1 MTTVVVVPRWGDDAE
16 EERLVRPLVRFLSTQ
31 GRVDLLALED
41 AGISTGLGSD
51 DVRIFGLSRPA
62 ARAARAIAR
71 RAIGAAAAQAGR
83 PRGWLPEPA
92 RALLLGHLEQG
103 WDTVRAHVEATRPS
117 TLVVCG
123 DHAGWSLLAFR
134 AAGGAR
140 NVVLPLT
147 GHHRVP
153 LGDDAV
159 TVCRQADV
167 RLAVDDAES
176 TWLESVT
183 AARWAAVGTALD
195 LPEVRSA
202 DLPDPL
208 VADSYVAVVDGLCP
222 GRSWSEP
229 GEDVGGDRSA
239 TRAGAW
245 LAEVVPAPV
254 VALDAGDL
262 VQWQHGK
269 AARREI
275 SALQRHAVVASAR
288 VAVAADRGSTFG
300 WAILE
305 SLARGRPVVTL
316 DGTPG
321 APYVAASKG
330 GLVARDLAEV
340 MEGVRGL
347 LGDAAMATAL
357 GTAAARWVRS
367 TAGTEVDYAAKLAAA
382 GLAGQA
388 TRAPH

>member
-16 EERLVRPLVRFLSTQ
+16 EERFVRPLVRFLSTQ

-140 NVVLPLT
+140 SVVLPLT

-159 TVCRQADV
+159 TACRQADI
-167 RLAVDDAES
+167 RLAVDEVES

-183 AARWAAVGTALD
+183 TSRWAVMGTVLD
-195 LPEVRSA
+195 LPEAKST

-208 VADSYVAVVDGLCP
+208 VPDSYVAVVDGLCP
-222 GRSWSEP
+222 GGSWSDP
-229 GEDVGGDRSA
+229 GEDLGDPRSV

-262 VQWQHGK
+262 VQWLDGK
-269 AARREI
+269 TARREI
-275 SALQRHAVVASAR
+275 SSHQRHAVVAWAR
-288 VAVAADRGSTFG
+288 VAVSADPTSTFG
-300 WAILE
+300 WAVLE

-316 DGTPG
+316 DGMPG
-321 APYVAASKG
+321 APYVTASKG
-330 GLVARDLAEV
+330 GLVARNIVEL
-340 MEGVRGL
+340 MEAIRGL
-347 LGDAAMATAL
+347 FGDTAMATTL
-357 GTAAARWVRS
+357 GIAAARWARS
-367 TAGTEVDYAAKLAAA
+367 AVGTEDDYASKLTTAGI
-382 GLAGQA
+382 AGQA
-388 TRAPH
+388 K